1 MRFPLSETSMKW
13 APIYIPL
20 VFGLVWIYNSY
31 KLGRLNQIHMKK
43 KILLTVAF
51 VISLLPMLLNQYGG
65 RKGVQEITGLIN
77 LLNPIGLAAAASFL
91 VGVWA
96 PFRKKIVNTVLG
108 AVGCIGM
115 VISEV
120 YKFFTWHALTITG
133 EISLQHSIRFAF
145 PEFYV
150 GLCVS
155 LAMVVVYFVITLKVK
170 E

>member
-1 MRFPLSETSMKW
+1 M
-13 APIYIPL
+13 
-20 VFGLVWIYNSY
+20 
-31 KLGRLNQIHMKK
+31 NQIHKNKK
-43 KILLTVAF
+43 VLLTVFF

-77 LLNPIGLAAAASFL
+77 LLNPIGLAAAVTYL

-96 PFRKKIVNTVLG
+96 PFRKKNLNILLG

-115 VISEV
+115 VVSEV

-155 LAMVVVYFVITLKVK
+155 LAMVVLYFVITP
-170 E
+170 EGE

>member
-1 MRFPLSETSMKW
+1 M
-13 APIYIPL
+13 
-20 VFGLVWIYNSY
+20 
-31 KLGRLNQIHMKK
+31 NQIHKNKK
-43 KILLTVAF
+43 VLLTVFF

-77 LLNPIGLAAAASFL
+77 LLNPIGLAAAVTYL

-96 PFRKKIVNTVLG
+96 PFRKKNLNTLLG

-115 VISEV
+115 VVSEV

-133 EISLQHSIRFAF
+133 EISLQHSIRFVF

-155 LAMVVVYFVITLKVK
+155 MAMVVLYFVISLKAK